1 MRNSEVP
8 GADDHTL
15 RFVQY
20 LKEVLAKVSNP
31 APDELVHLET
41 LLKGVRSKEQI
52 DPAEFYEV
60 GNILYQKKNPTMG
73 ELSNELSVPLSSA
86 TRMANWWV
94 DNGYARRLS
103 DPDDRRVVRLTL
115 TDQGMRLLESLEKH
129 ITATVEKVLAV
140 LSEEEQATLVRLFG
154 KVASSLREPAAH

>member
-1 MRNSEVP
+1 MRNSQLPSPE
-8 GADDHTL
+8 DQTL

-31 APDELVHLET
+31 APDELMHLET

-52 DPAEFYEV
+52 DPAEFYEI
-60 GNILYQKKNPTMG
+60 GNILYRKKNPTMG

-115 TDQGMRLLESLEKH
+115 TDEGMRLLESLEKH

-140 LSEEEQATLVRLFG
+140 LTDEEQATLVRLFG
-154 KVASSLREPAAH
+154 KVASSLREPAVY